1 MGLENIL
8 VLAKGAEG
16 GGGKDWDFGINRCK
30 LVCIEC
36 MKMNRVVP
44 YSIGSYI
51 QYPVISHLL
60 LLSQQGKSNSLP
72 PHRL

>member
-1 MGLENIL
+1 MGLENMR
-8 VLAKGAEG
+8 VLAKGAGG

-44 YSIGSYI
+44 YSIGGTIFSI
-51 QYPVISHLL
+51 L
-60 LLSQQGKSNSLP
+60 
-72 PHRL
+72 